1 MWWRMLA
8 RIGAYLHTLPSPKPP
23 GPSFT
28 RSFPTS
34 IIRESVGSIVHL
46 HFYVPPNYVE
56 QRQRGKR
63 YPVVVNLHGGGFTLG
78 TPTDDARWARMV
90 LQELDAV
97 VVSVEYSLAPEHPYP
112 AAVEDGLEALLHLA
126 VEADEHGIDPTRMA
140 LSGFSAGG
148 NLAFTIPMKLYIH
161 LESLINKAASQRFII
176 NGLQSTTIPRI
187 VSIVSWYP
195 ILDFTIS
202 RDLRRSNSRRPEKT
216 LPPFLTNLFDRSYLP
231 SHKEINS
238 PFVSPANAPDEML
251 IRALPSDIAMYVCEW
266 DMLHEEGTRF
276 AHRLQGLGKR
286 VECTSIEGK
295 PHAFDKAP
303 NPFSVD
309 PQIDI
314 LYKAACV
321 TLRRGFHGK
330 GSGPSLI

>member
-1 MWWRMLA
+1 MLN
-8 RIGAYLHTLPSPKPP
+8 
-23 GPSFT
+23 
-28 RSFPTS
+28 
-34 IIRESVGSIVHL
+34 L
-46 HFYVPPNYVE
+46 HFYVPRDYDLE
-56 QRQRGKR
+56 RRRGKR

-97 VVSVEYSLAPEHPYP
+97 FVSVEYSLAPEHPYP

-126 VEADEHGIDPTRMA
+126 IEGVELGIDPRKMA

-148 NLAFTIPMKLYIH
+148 NLAFTIPMKLQAY
-161 LESLINKAASQRFII
+161 LEPFNNEAATQRSL
-176 NGLQSTTIPRI
+176 STKLAGAVTPRV

-195 ILDFTIS
+195 ILDFTVP
-202 RDLRRSNSRRPEKT
+202 RDLRRSNSRRPDKT
-216 LPPFLTNLFDRSYLP
+216 LPSFLTQLFDHSYLP
-231 SHKEINS
+231 SQHEADS
-238 PFVSPANAPDEML
+238 PFVSPAHAPDDL
-251 IRALPSDIAMYVCEW
+251 LTKALPHDIAMYVCEW

-276 AHRLQGLGKR
+276 AHRLEGLGKR

-295 PHAFDKAP
+295 PHAFDKSP

-314 LYKAACV
+314 FYKAACV
-321 TLRRGFHGK
+321 ALKRGFQAEWPGT
-330 GSGPSLI
+330 SLI